1 MYYFKK
7 IDSCCTVEIE
17 LINIKNCKRYWTV
30 WDIEYQE
37 VERYLEGYFF
47 ELVEVNEDVVYN
59 VVERGIKKWVEEFI
73 SETPVVNMNISIF
86 SNWGEHPCYETSFIE
101 EDEDFEFEEGAVF
114 LDEFKWGEVL
124 EVTSSI
130 DEYEIAK
137 CVQ

>member
-47 ELVEVNEDVVYN
+47 ELV
-59 VVERGIKKWVEEFI
+59 I